1 MKQII
6 LLVFLLSQAAD
17 VQGQSL
23 RSVSGYVRFFSD
35 ALIEDITAE
44 NKQARA
50 IFDLGSGEAVF
61 LIPITGFE
69 FRKALMKEHFN
80 ENYMESEKYPEANFK
95 GKIIGY
101 NPSTSN
107 AKATAEGSMTIHGV
121 SRQVKI
127 PGLITSQGETLTLE
141 AVFPVL
147 LKDYQ
152 VEIPTLM
159 FQNIAEEVEVT
170 VRFEFKKPN

>member
-1 MKQII
+1 MKRII
-6 LLVFLLSQAAD
+6 LLMFLLSQAAD

-69 FRKALMKEHFN
+69 FRKSLMKEHFN
-80 ENYMESEKYPEANFK
+80 ENYMESKKYPEADFK
-95 GKIIGY
+95 GKIIGFD
-101 NPSTSN
+101 PASN
-107 AKATAEGSMTIHGV
+107 NSKATAEGSMTIHGV
-121 SRQVKI
+121 TKQVKI
-127 PGLITSQGETLTLE
+127 PGLITTKGETLILE
-141 AVFPVL
+141 AVFPVIL
-147 LKDYQ
+147 NDYQ
-152 VEIPTLM
+152 VEIPKLM

-170 VRFEFKKPN
+170 VRFEFKKTN